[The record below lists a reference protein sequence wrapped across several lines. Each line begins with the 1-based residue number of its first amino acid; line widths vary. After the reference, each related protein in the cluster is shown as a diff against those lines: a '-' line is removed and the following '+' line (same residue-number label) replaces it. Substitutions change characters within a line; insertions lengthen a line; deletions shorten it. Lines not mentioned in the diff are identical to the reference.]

1 MQRKIG
7 LALAGGGGKGA
18 YEIGV
23 WKALRD
29 YGIDDTVGAV
39 AGASIGA
46 LNGVLF
52 ALGEYDLALELWT
65 SISPEK
71 AFGKD
76 NKKDENLKISRKS
89 YRDRKIKVEKTYLK
103 EKKYIYYLRYLK
115 ERYIKFR
122 ERKTKVG
129 IKKRIEDIENNG
141 IFSKEGI
148 INILDNLID
157 LDRLSY
163 ADIECFV
170 SCCVAPLNKPKI
182 LCYKTNMDTEY
193 FKLNDCEKEK
203 VKTVLLASSALPL
216 VFGAEV
222 IDDIEYVDGGIVEN
236 IPILPLY
243 EAGYKKIIAV
253 HLKKGYIIDK
263 KPFPDLKIIEIVPSE
278 PIGEF
283 FNGTL
288 DFSLENSLKRMEL
301 GYKDAVKAIRE
312 LRSSEL

>member
-52 ALGEYDLALELWT
+52 ALDEYDLALELWT